1 MAAKYEYECLT
12 LGDADA
18 IIIRHFQIEDGVEK
32 SYVIVIDAGKEGD
45 GNKIAKHLKDFYGN
59 KHINLAICT
68 HPDSDHKDGFCD
80 LIDDKNV
87 SIDEFW
93 LTDPAD
99 FLTVEDIKYYKNEEN
114 ARRAVREIWNKSTD
128 ASRNLIN
135 EVLDKCGHVY
145 TVKSGDSHSFLP
157 LTVIAPDQNF
167 YSEIV
172 KEMVAKKGVK
182 TYDKSDTTPY
192 DENAK
197 VDDDEAKSV
206 IDKCTDD
213 SPTNASSIV
222 ILYEPGD
229 GMKFLFAGDATQEA
243 LQLAIGT
250 YHIGNID
257 FLKVPHH
264 GSKNNLTTPIIELL
278 KPKKSYITASGTSKH
293 PSSAIVY
300 WLSKYGDVY
309 STHTCHGYLHCGH
322 NIDRQGSVTVDPL
335 KRKQ

>member
-1 MAAKYEYECLT
+1 M
-12 LGDADA
+12 
-18 IIIRHFQIEDGVEK
+18 
-32 SYVIVIDAGKEGD
+32 
-45 GNKIAKHLKDFYGN
+45 
-59 KHINLAICT
+59 
-68 HPDSDHKDGFCD
+68 
-80 LIDDKNV
+80 
-87 SIDEFW
+87 
-93 LTDPAD
+93 
-99 FLTVEDIKYYKNEEN
+99 
-114 ARRAVREIWNKSTD
+114 
-128 ASRNLIN
+128 
-135 EVLDKCGHVY
+135 
-145 TVKSGDSHSFLP
+145 
-157 LTVIAPDQNF
+157 
-167 YSEIV
+167 
-172 KEMVAKKGVK
+172 
-182 TYDKSDTTPY
+182 
-192 DENAK
+192 
-197 VDDDEAKSV
+197 
-206 IDKCTDD
+206 
-213 SPTNASSIV
+213 